1 MTLDT
6 ILVALGVAAALLGG
20 AIMRDR
26 QVHRTIAAG
35 DEKLHLRVNRIQDVY
50 VRREEFNQRM
60 HALETTLNQMRQEQ
74 MAFNTRLDAFLSTL
88 LRERKP

>member
-6 ILVALGVAAALLGG
+6 ILVALGVAAALIGG
-20 AIMRDR
+20 VIMRDR

-35 DEKLHLRVNRIQDVY
+35 DEKLHIRVNRMQDDY

-60 HALETTLNQMRQEQ
+60 HSIETMLGQMRQDQ
-74 MAFNTRLDAFLSTL
+74 VAFNSRIDSILATL
-88 LRERKP
+88 IRERKS